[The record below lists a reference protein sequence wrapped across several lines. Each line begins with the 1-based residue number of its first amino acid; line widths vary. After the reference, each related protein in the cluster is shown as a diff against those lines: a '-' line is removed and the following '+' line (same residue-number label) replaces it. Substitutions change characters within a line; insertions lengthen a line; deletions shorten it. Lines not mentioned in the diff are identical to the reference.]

1 MCCFYPGN
9 VICLNAPP
17 TSPPLTRGPGR
28 QLCSF
33 LSGCCH
39 GESRLPVGNY
49 FCRKLSYAALPNP
62 PPGPKPGSCRFIGC
76 PRRPPKLPRWD
87 SLRRR
92 VVRVN
97 TVSGREQTQ
106 RRWRPSGRAEE
117 GESEVWQPLC
127 GPSLRKCSHRKY
139 LRVVMC
145 KHGRCW

>member
-17 TSPPLTRGPGR
+17 PTPRSPGGLAGSCARFSPAAVTVSPGYLWETTSAG
-28 QLCSF
+28 S
-33 LSGCCH
+33 
-39 GESRLPVGNY
+39 SRTLP
-49 FCRKLSYAALPNP
+49 FPTP
-62 PPGPKPGSCRFIGC
+62 PPPPGSCRFIGC
-76 PRRPPKLPRWD
+76 PRHPPKLPRWD

-97 TVSGREQTQ
+97 TVSGQEQTQ
-106 RRWRPSGRAEE
+106 RRWRPSGEAEE